1 MVSLDDKILRI
12 LQEEDGMLKIKDLK
26 IKLDSQDYF
35 DISYST
41 IDSSILRLAKKEYII
56 WEKYKQVK
64 LTQSG
69 INRALELKRHALSFN
84 PLQVDSLTVPVNISV
99 S

>member
-41 IDSSILRLAKKEYII
+41 IDSSILRLAKKEYIFG
-56 WEKYKQVK
+56 KNTNK
-64 LTQSG
+64 LNLLNQG
-69 INRALELKRHALSFN
+69 
-84 PLQVDSLTVPVNISV
+84 
-99 S
+99 